1 MEGGCERTL
10 IAAELRECCFVVFAL
25 PPSAPSVQKPS
36 SSSCFVVVRENN
48 LAFDHVLQLSS
59 GEVARGVI
67 LRICTL
73 QRLLP
78 GVRGLQEGW
87 TWIYAFEFTICSRHG
102 ETRLVGLELL
112 AFVTDMFLQAA

>member
-1 MEGGCERTL
+1 MEEASRMEGGCERTL

-78 GVRGLQEGW
+78 GVRGLQEG
-87 TWIYAFEFTICSRHG
+87 
-102 ETRLVGLELL
+102 
-112 AFVTDMFLQAA
+112 